1 MNKEKEANGKIYN
14 ILKYYTSTVQ
24 YKVNIPCTKLL
35 IGPINLL
42 TTKVMMTMIS
52 GKKNMKIYTKTCNV
66 KQTLIYHLENLVYN
80 FNLEWVLNMYWH
92 SPENH
97 ASQYYKRWTDKKY
110 IFWNYL
116 IPIIHHSNNWK

>member
-52 GKKNMKIYTKTCNV
+52 GKKKHENIYK
-66 KQTLIYHLENLVYN
+66 NLQCETNFDIPSRKLGVY
-80 FNLEWVLNMYWH
+80 F
-92 SPENH
+92 
-97 ASQYYKRWTDKKY
+97 
-110 IFWNYL
+110 
-116 IPIIHHSNNWK
+116 

>member
-52 GKKNMKIYTKTCNV
+52 GKKT
-66 KQTLIYHLENLVYN
+66 
-80 FNLEWVLNMYWH
+80 
-92 SPENH
+92 
-97 ASQYYKRWTDKKY
+97 
-110 IFWNYL
+110 
-116 IPIIHHSNNWK
+116 